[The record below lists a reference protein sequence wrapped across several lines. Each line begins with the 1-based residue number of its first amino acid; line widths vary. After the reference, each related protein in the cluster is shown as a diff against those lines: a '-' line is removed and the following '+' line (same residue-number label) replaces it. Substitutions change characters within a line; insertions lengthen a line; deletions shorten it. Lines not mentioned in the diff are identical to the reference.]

1 MKIKKKLKGMTLV
14 EIIVAIAVFAAVSLI
29 LVMLGTA
36 VDAQQRSAR
45 RVNKK
50 VAVQGPIAEAQNDTN
65 ALLLN
70 DEFDIVVAKKD
81 SPESKVTVKGKL
93 YSTQEFTI
101 DDDGN
106 KVADPDADEANLKFI
121 EIQKP
126 SSGSAPTPPPTT

>member
-1 MKIKKKLKGMTLV
+1 MKKKKKLKGMTLV

-70 DEFDIVVAKKD
+70 DEFNIVVAKKD